1 MGKTRRQTEALPVVK
16 LVSGGQRTGLQN
28 ASVARGKSEVVIP
41 NVAKTKI
48 PERPIK
54 TDVERTR
61 LTMAKQPIKPTVDLF
76 GQLQRDM
83 LNTVGYTY
91 NLIERYPKG
100 QKLYVGVANTIVSMT
115 GECLEM
121 VHKVCAYNPKLD
133 KEQLLRDM
141 SCKLKTIEDHV
152 EISCRKR
159 YISIR
164 NRDAWIKQLIHI
176 DDTVIGIA
184 MWLEK
189 QAKEKRAHRDGAAA
203 N

>member
-1 MGKTRRQTEALPVVK
+1 MVKTRRRTEALPVAK
-16 LVSGGQRTGLQN
+16 LVSGEQRAGSKGTP
-28 ASVARGKSEVVIP
+28 AARDKSEAAMVDMTK
-41 NVAKTKI
+41 AKI
-48 PERPIK
+48 PERPVK
-54 TDVERTR
+54 TDVEKTR
-61 LTMAKQPIKPTVDLF
+61 LTTARQPIKPTLDLF

-100 QKLYVGVANTIVSMT
+100 QKLYVGVANTIVPMT

-121 VHKVCAYNPKLD
+121 IHKVCAYNPKLD

-159 YISIR
+159 YISVR
-164 NRDAWIKQLIHI
+164 NRDAWIKKLIHI
-176 DDTVIGIA
+176 DDTAIGIA
-184 MWLEK
+184 MWIEK
-189 QAKEKRAHRDGAAA
+189 QAREKKAR
-203 N
+203 

>member
-1 MGKTRRQTEALPVVK
+1 MAK
-16 LVSGGQRTGLQN
+16 LVSGEQCAGSKG
-28 ASVARGKSEVVIP
+28 APAARDKSEAAMVDTTK
-41 NVAKTKI
+41 AKI
-48 PERPIK
+48 PERPVK
-54 TDVERTR
+54 TDVEKTR
-61 LTMAKQPIKPTVDLF
+61 LTTARQPIKPTLDLF

-121 VHKVCAYNPKLD
+121 IHKVCAYNPKLD

-159 YISIR
+159 YISVR
-164 NRDAWIKQLIHI
+164 NRDAWIK
-176 DDTVIGIA
+176 
-184 MWLEK
+184 
-189 QAKEKRAHRDGAAA
+189 
-203 N
+203 